1 MNREHETLLFVT
13 IIAIGFIL
21 SVLAFSWQQTTL
33 NTDRDKFYE
42 TYAAIQN
49 INDWLVPAP
58 IVGVISGNVEGVK
71 IVQTNL
77 RTNET
82 YEVYTN
88 KYGEFIFDWALSKEG
103 YEFGDIIN
111 VTIQNT
117 NMLVTIDESGMVVN
131 DTMIFY
137 LEYYV

>member
-1 MNREHETLLFVT
+1 M
-13 IIAIGFIL
+13 
-21 SVLAFSWQQTTL
+21 
-33 NTDRDKFYE
+33 
-42 TYAAIQN
+42 
-49 INDWLVPAP
+49 
-58 IVGVISGNVEGVK
+58 
-71 IVQTNL
+71 
-77 RTNET
+77 
-82 YEVYTN
+82 YTN